1 MLNRPSALKVALGLE
16 RRRLP
21 SFGKGLAP
29 DGRERPIP
37 DTASCA
43 PAAPANP
50 NPAAR
55 EYILSCY
62 RDGERLL
69 ARLALHREC
78 GNDRGIAAALG
89 RIAAVRREA
98 TRHAAAAADVL
109 YREVLES
116 AESVGDPGKQGIAL
130 ERLGALQRQ
139 TDQLG
144 AALDA
149 HRRALRLFRESGKTE
164 SEMRTCEL
172 LAAGERRLGH
182 WDAAEIWY
190 GNTLALAEALGDRT
204 QSGLTGARLGRLM
217 QARAEATDD
226 PYERQRLLVE
236 ALAEVQAS
244 LRIWQQTNNFVYGA
258 VSHRRLA
265 ILYRLLGNRERVES
279 HARQALAVF
288 EPLDHPQTWKV
299 YANLVEIARTC
310 GDRSAA
316 EAWQAQVDLKRAG
329 LERRAAGCGSDH
341 AGATPKLSAARQ
353 ALARA
358 VRQDRR
364 SATAAG
370 SDAGEVLTELAGLP
384 APLGDLG
391 IFLRAVARGDTPQAP
406 PICRSRR
413 TGSPKPYSRPYA
425 KRLPD
430 PDRSSG
436 ESLAR
441 RRSRW
446 TLDVG
451 TPGNP
456 LARSVRRP
464 YQTGGIDNRD
474 DQSPGF
480 PPIIARFA

>member
-1 MLNRPSALKVALGLE
+1 MSPHRVFRSDNSQDSAPALNRPSALKVRGLALGLE

-21 SFGKGLAP
+21 SFGKGLARE
-29 DGRERPIP
+29 GRECPVP
-37 DTASCA
+37 GTACA
-43 PAAPANP
+43 QAPPATPH
-50 NPAAR
+50 PAAR

-69 ARLALHREC
+69 ARLALHRER
-78 GNDRGIAAALG
+78 GHDRGIAAALG
-89 RIAAVRREA
+89 RIAVVRRE
-98 TRHAAAAADVL
+98 TIRHAAAAADVR
-109 YREVLES
+109 YREGLES
-116 AESVGDPGKQGIAL
+116 AESVGDPGRQDIAL

-144 AALDA
+144 AALDL
-149 HRRALRLFRESGKTE
+149 HRRALRLFRESGRMG

-190 GNTLALAEALGDRT
+190 GNTLALAEALGDRI
-204 QSGLTGARLGRLM
+204 QSGLTGAHLGSLM

-244 LRIWQQTNNFVYGA
+244 LRIWQETNHFVYGA

-265 ILYRLLGNRERVES
+265 ILHRLLGNRERVES
-279 HARQALAVF
+279 HAQQALAIF
-288 EPLDHPQTWKV
+288 EPLDHPLTWKV

-310 GDRSAA
+310 GDRTAA
-316 EAWQAQVDLKRAG
+316 DGWQTKVDLKRAG

-341 AGATPKLSAARQ
+341 AGATHKLSAARQ

-364 SATAAG
+364 GAAAAG
-370 SDAGEVLTELAGLP
+370 SDACEVLTELAGLP

-391 IFLRAVARGDTPQAP
+391 IFLRAVARGDTPPGPTNLSEPKDRIAQA
-406 PICRSRR
+406 
-413 TGSPKPYSRPYA
+413 
-425 KRLPD
+425 L
-430 PDRSSG
+430 
-436 ESLAR
+436 
-441 RRSRW
+441 
-446 TLDVG
+446 
-451 TPGNP
+451 
-456 LARSVRRP
+456 
-464 YQTGGIDNRD
+464 
-474 DQSPGF
+474 
-480 PPIIARFA
+480 IAALR